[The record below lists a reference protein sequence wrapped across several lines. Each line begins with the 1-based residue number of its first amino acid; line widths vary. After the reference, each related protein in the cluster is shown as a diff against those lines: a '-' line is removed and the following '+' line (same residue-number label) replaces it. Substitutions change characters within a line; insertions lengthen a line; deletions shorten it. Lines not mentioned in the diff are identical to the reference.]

1 MTDVDEVLDAVLGRV
16 PVVAGLAVTGTAVA
30 GAVLVPLHL
39 WRPVVALPVLLVLL
53 AVSMGLVRDLPSP
66 RWPRPAA
73 LATVAVVLGQLVWTV
88 ATHAEHVVVR
98 RDGGSYA
105 QYTQWIA
112 TRGGLPI
119 DPDLAAFGGS
129 AALAVPGFG
138 FDVPAFYQVGPGPLP
153 GGDVVVVP
161 QFLVGTPAVL
171 SLGWWSGNLVGS
183 PWAGVQVVPALLVA
197 GALLAFAALA
207 RRAVGAAW
215 TPVAVA
221 LLGFCYPLVHAS
233 RTTMSEPAALLVLLT
248 AAILVGRRRWLLG
261 GWVLGLAGLV
271 RVDALREVAVV
282 VAVAAVLALRRH
294 PGAVPMAGGALAGAG
309 VSAAVWVV
317 MARPYLATVS
327 GSLTPLLAATVAV
340 CVVAVVAVPLLRHRI
355 RPPGSAPRAQ
365 AQTPAPARPRRLD
378 RTDLV
383 VVALTA
389 GLGLGLV
396 TRPLWQ
402 TVRQD
407 PDDPG
412 ARFVATLQ
420 AGQQLTVDGGRTY
433 AEHSLDWVAWWLGWP
448 AVALGWATVVV
459 LAVGALRWWRG
470 SGAVADRDGGDDDES
485 GPWWLVP
492 AAVGLASTVLVL
504 QRPGI
509 TPDHPW
515 ADRRLVPMVL
525 PLVVLAAVLAVA
537 RGVGWLRGRD
547 HDPDLEHDHDP
558 VGARRARTTGV
569 LAAALGVAALAV
581 PVGIG
586 TWPFL
591 TTRTEAGE
599 PAAVAQVC
607 AALAPGDVVVAVE
620 GTVDGHAQRSVNEWV
635 QVVRG
640 GCDRPA
646 AALRAPASGRPA
658 AVAALAA
665 LAARAGRRLVLLTA
679 QESDVT
685 AEQVLR
691 VASAAVPTAEP
702 ARRAVRLETVEDA
715 QRLTR
720 PPRAGARLVVDV
732 WTQAVPVGG

>member
-1 MTDVDEVLDAVLGRV
+1 VDELLDAVLGRAA
-16 PVVAGLAVTGTAVA
+16 VAGGLAVTGTAVA

-39 WRPVVALPVLLVLL
+39 WRPAVVLPVVLVVLAL
-53 AVSMGLVRDLPSP
+53 AVRAVADLPAP

-73 LATVAVVLGQLVWTV
+73 LATLALVVGDVIWTA

-119 DPDLAAFGGS
+119 DVDLPAFGGA
-129 AALAVPGFG
+129 AALQVPGFG
-138 FDVPAFYQVGPGPLP
+138 FDVPAFYQVATGLAGESA
-153 GGDVVVVP
+153 VTVVP

-171 SLGWWSGNLVGS
+171 SLGWWTGGLAGS
-183 PWAGVQVVPALLVA
+183 PWGGVQVMPALLLGA
-197 GALLAFAALA
+197 ALLGFAALA

-221 LLGFCYPLVHAS
+221 LLALCEPVVHAG
-233 RTTMSEPAALLVLLT
+233 RTTLSEPAALVMLMT
-248 AAILVGRRRWLLG
+248 AAVLVGHRRWLLG
-261 GWVLGLAGLV
+261 GWVLGLVGLV
-271 RVDALREVAVV
+271 RVDALREVTVV

-294 PGAVPMAGGALAGAG
+294 PGAVRLAGGALAGAG
-309 VSAAVWVV
+309 VSAVVWQL
-317 MARPYLATVS
+317 MARPYLRTVS

-340 CVVAVVAVPLLRHRI
+340 CVLAFVAVPLLRNRI
-355 RPPGSAPRAQ
+355 RPVVG
-365 AQTPAPARPRRLD
+365 ARRD
-378 RTDLV
+378 RTDRV
-383 VVALTA
+383 VVALVA
-389 GLGLGLV
+389 GLGLGLAS
-396 TRPLWQ
+396 RPWWQ

-407 PDDPG
+407 PNDPG
-412 ARFVATLQ
+412 AQFVATLQ

-433 AEHSLDWVAWWLGWP
+433 AEHSLDWVAWWLGRP
-448 AVALGWATVVV
+448 AVALSWAAIVGLVVV
-459 LAVGALRWWRG
+459 AVRWWRR
-470 SGAVADRDGGDDDES
+470 SADDP

-515 ADRRLVPMVL
+515 ADRRLVTTVL
-525 PLVVLAAVLAVA
+525 PFVVLTAVLALAQGVTWLHRRGSGQVGTGSGLFGTGSA
-537 RGVGWLRGRD
+537 LFGVGHGR
-547 HDPDLEHDHDP
+547 
-558 VGARRARTTGV
+558 AAAS
-569 LAAALGVAALAV
+569 LAVALGVAALAV

-607 AALAPGDVVVAVE
+607 ATLADGDVVVAVE
-620 GTVDGHAQRSVNEWV
+620 GTDDGHAQRSINEWV

-646 AALRAPASGRPA
+646 AALRTPAVSRAA
-658 AVAALAA
+658 AVAQLAELAA
-665 LAARAGRRLVLLTA
+665 HAGHRLVLLTA
-679 QESDVT
+679 QESDAA

-691 VASAAVPTAEP
+691 DACAAVPTAGAP
-702 ARRAVRLETVEDA
+702 RRAVRLETIEDA

-720 PPRAGARLVVDV
+720 PPRANARLVVDV
-732 WTQAVPVGG
+732 WTQPVPVAG